1 MPKLIRWI
9 TLIIFK
15 LEIPIV
21 NPFVE
26 VAELKHF
33 TFKLLIL
40 ILIIKMKNLTEQ
52 DISLKE
58 QELTLKI

>member
-1 MPKLIRWI
+1 M
-9 TLIIFK
+9 

-21 NPFVE
+21 TPFVE
-26 VAELKHF
+26 VAELIHI